1 MMEKKWEHRRFEVAK
16 EVFIYG
22 LEKSYNTVGEIA
34 KWSVEYADALITEL
48 RKNENEKTDR
58 RWKNY

>member
-1 MMEKKWEHRRFEVAK
+1 MMEKKWEYRRFEVAK

-34 KWSVEYADALITEL
+34 QWSVEYADALITEL
-48 RKNENEKTDR
+48 RKNESEKNR
-58 RWKNY
+58 